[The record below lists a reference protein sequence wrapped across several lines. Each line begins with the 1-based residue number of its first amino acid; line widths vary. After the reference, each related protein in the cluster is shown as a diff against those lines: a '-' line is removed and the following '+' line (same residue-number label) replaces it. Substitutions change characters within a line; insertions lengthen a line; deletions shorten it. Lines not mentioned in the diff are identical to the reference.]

1 VGQVPEAGQP
11 VRDVAVPSGA
21 RLYRLAGG
29 AAHHVAT
36 YDDQLRRWV
45 PAVADLLRG

>member
-1 VGQVPEAGQP
+1 VP
-11 VRDVAVPSGA
+11 VPSGA